1 MTSIDAVT
9 IAAQSDYASDP
20 TFSLYA
26 DPGSIPVGHWNAGI
40 LSLQQP
46 DGDRRRRPCSDVD
59 EAVREAMLTWNTV
72 EGFATLERWIGVR
85 RAAATW
91 TGDRRHEWQEPK
103 QLVALVKATIRQA
116 VKDGILPTP
125 NDYRVTY
132 RKSENAIYIRTHHVT
147 LGDFHIDVIVDPLL
161 RPFNAST
168 AGDYDGEVI
177 ENWDFGIQA
186 EAPTEPLLSRYLA
199 SMERA
204 GFPPDDVD
212 YAHRL
217 LAIFAT
223 AA

>member
-9 IAAQSDYASDP
+9 ITAQSDYASDP

-26 DPGSIPVGHWNAGI
+26 DPGSIPVGYWNAGI
-40 LSLQQP
+40 PLQQP

-59 EAVREAMLTWNTV
+59 EAVHEATLTWNTA
-72 EGFATLERWIGVR
+72 EGFATLERWVGVR

-91 TGDRRHEWQEPK
+91 TGERRHEWQGPK
-103 QLVALVKATIRQA
+103 QLVALVKATIQQA
-116 VKDGILPTP
+116 VKDGVLPKP
-125 NDYRVTY
+125 NDYRVTW
-132 RKSENAIYIRTHHVT
+132 RKDETAIYIRTHHEM
-147 LGDFHIDVIVDPLL
+147 LGDSHIDAIVDPLL

-168 AGDYDGEVI
+168 AHVAVDGI
-177 ENWDFGIQA
+177 YENWDFGIQV

>member
-9 IAAQSDYASDP
+9 ITAQSDYASDP
-20 TFSLYA
+20 TFPLYA

-59 EAVREAMLTWNTV
+59 EAVHEATLTWNTA

-91 TGDRRHEWQEPK
+91 TGERRHEWQGPK
-103 QLVALVKATIRQA
+103 QLVALVKATIQQA
-116 VKDGILPTP
+116 VKDGVLPKP
-125 NDYRVTY
+125 NDYRVTW
-132 RKSENAIYIRTHHVT
+132 RKDETAIYIRTHHEM
-147 LGDFHIDVIVDPLL
+147 LGDFHIDAIVDPLL
-161 RPFNAST
+161 RPFNASK
-168 AGDYDGEVI
+168 AGDYEGEVI
-177 ENWDFGIQA
+177 ENWDFGILV
-186 EAPTEPLLSRYLA
+186 EAPVEPIPSRDLA

-204 GFPPDDVD
+204 GFPADDVD
-212 YAHRL
+212 YVRR
-217 LAIFAT
+217 IFALFAP